1 MVRWSGFIPDL
12 RWGFIWLRLGSG
24 EALMADGVS
33 GIGSAPFN
41 VQSDIH
47 QQTQARERIEA
58 HLVEQR
64 VTKEHRANHTHLE
77 ALREQKLDL
86 GKAYDRFG
94 TKTTADRPQGTN
106 INIEV

>member
-1 MVRWSGFIPDL
+1 MS
-12 RWGFIWLRLGSG
+12 
-24 EALMADGVS
+24 DGVS

-47 QQTQARERIEA
+47 QQTQSRESIET
-58 HLVEQR
+58 HLAEQM
-64 VTKEHRANHTHLE
+64 VAKEHRANHSHLE
-77 ALREQKLDL
+77 AIREQKLDL

-94 TKTTADRPQGTN
+94 AKTTADRPQGTN